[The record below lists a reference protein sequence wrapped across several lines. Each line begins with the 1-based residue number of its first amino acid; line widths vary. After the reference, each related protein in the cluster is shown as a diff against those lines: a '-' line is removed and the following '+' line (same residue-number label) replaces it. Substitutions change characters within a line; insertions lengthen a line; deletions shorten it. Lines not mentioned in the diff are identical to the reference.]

1 MKRIASALLA
11 MLALYGC
18 ASGPQVSELRQGV
31 HSVAFVQHG
40 TEPLKY
46 SFGVVDTSSFW
57 AQNGGNLGAGVGL
70 AGQIAGE
77 TAAQVGRDVSAKN
90 APTAAQIMKA
100 LYGNHPMVNETS
112 RTVMPQLAKLWGVPY
127 DARQVRVLQSD
138 TPLMD
143 KEGRMATIVGTPDLV
158 LRFAVADLQLTE
170 KFSVGGAFAA
180 GFTMGT
186 NTKNVAAQT
195 TAVMSAWKRDPAT
208 GKYTNVW
215 TQLCSGLAMY
225 SKVAYPFPEVVKSRD
240 KAKELWDANTQL
252 TIESCSK
259 VIEHLAKS

>member
-1 MKRIASALLA
+1 MKRIATALLVL
-11 MLALYGC
+11 LALYGC
-18 ASGPQVSELRQGV
+18 ASGPKVSELREGV
-31 HSVAFVQHG
+31 RSVTFVQHG

-57 AQNGGNLGAGVGL
+57 AQNGGNLGPGVGVVGM
-70 AGQIAGE
+70 AAGE
-77 TAAQVGRDVSAKN
+77 TAAQVGRDVAAKN
-90 APTAAQIMKA
+90 APTAAQVMKS
-100 LYGNHPMVNETS
+100 LYGSHQMVNDAS
-112 RTVMPQLAKLWGVPY
+112 RTIMPQLAKLWGVPY
-127 DARQVRVLQSD
+127 DAKQVRVVQSD
-138 TPLMD
+138 KPLMD
-143 KEGRMATIVGTPDLV
+143 AQGQMTGVVGTPDLV
-158 LRFAVADLQLTE
+158 LRFTVANLELTE

-195 TAVMSAWKRDPAT
+195 TAVMSAYKRDPAT

-215 TQLCSGLAMY
+215 TQLCSGLAMN

-240 KAKELWDANTQL
+240 KAKELWDAVTPL

-259 VIEHLAKS
+259 VIESVAKS